1 MIYPSIAELTKNTGI
16 NRYTLVIA
24 AAKSARVITDE
35 YVRQREYAEKLALS
49 KDADKS
55 KNIANLIKREYRDD
69 KAVKLAVAGL
79 YNGEFR
85 ILSPEEAEELRRRE
99 AEEAAEKAAGHAEE
113 KAAEETA
120 ADQSADESAEAPAE
134 ESAAEETPDAEEA
147 ESSDEE

>member
-55 KNIANLIKREYRDD
+55 KNIANPIKREYRDD

-85 ILSPEEAEELRRRE
+85 ILSPEEAEALHRRE

>member
-49 KDADKS
+49 KDTDKS

-99 AEEAAEKAAGHAEE
+99 AE
-113 KAAEETA
+113 AAEETA
-120 ADQSADESAEAPAE
+120 AEAPAE
-134 ESAAEETPDAEEA
+134 EVSAEESAEEVSAEEA
-147 ESSDEE
+147 AETAEESSDEETAGEAE